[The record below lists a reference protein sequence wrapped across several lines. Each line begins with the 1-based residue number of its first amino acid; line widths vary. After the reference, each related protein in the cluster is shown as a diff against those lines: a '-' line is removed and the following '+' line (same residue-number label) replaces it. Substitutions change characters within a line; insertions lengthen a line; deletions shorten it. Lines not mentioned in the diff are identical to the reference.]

1 MIVDLRRLFMN
12 IKTIMSVAIGG
23 FLGGITRYELSALLG
38 GDGILYANLIGSF
51 LLAFITYYFIERGL
65 LAAWLNAGIGTG
77 FIGAFTTFSS
87 LATTI
92 VKLESQGIIASV
104 GYFLVSSLG
113 GLVLALL
120 GFMLAR
126 KYGGPRQD
134 D

>member
-1 MIVDLRRLFMN
+1 MN

-23 FLGGITRYELSALLG
+23 FLGGITRYELSVLLG
-38 GDGILYANLIGSF
+38 DDGILYANLIGSF

-92 VKLESQGIIASV
+92 VKLESQCIIASI

-113 GLVLALL
+113 GLALALL

-126 KYGGPRQD
+126 KYGGPQQD

>member
-1 MIVDLRRLFMN
+1 MFD
-12 IKTIMSVAIGG
+12 
-23 FLGGITRYELSALLG
+23 ELSVLLG

-92 VKLESQGIIASV
+92 VKLESQGIIASI

-113 GLVLALL
+113 GLALALL

-126 KYGGPRQD
+126 KYGGSRQD

>member
-1 MIVDLRRLFMN
+1 MN
-12 IKTIMSVAIGG
+12 IKTIMSVSIGG
-23 FLGGITRYELSALLG
+23 FLGGIIRYELSVLLG

-92 VKLESQGIIASV
+92 VKLESQGIIASI

-113 GLVLALL
+113 GLALALL

>member
-1 MIVDLRRLFMN
+1 MN

-23 FLGGITRYELSALLG
+23 FLGGITRYELSVLLG
-38 GDGILYANLIGSF
+38 DDGILYANLIGSF

-92 VKLESQGIIASV
+92 VKLESQGIIASI

-113 GLVLALL
+113 GLALALL

-126 KYGGPRQD
+126 KYGGSRQD

>member
-126 KYGGPRQD
+126 KYGGSRQND
-134 D
+134 

>member
-1 MIVDLRRLFMN
+1 MN
-12 IKTIMSVAIGG
+12 IKTIMSVSIGG
-23 FLGGITRYELSALLG
+23 FLGGITRYELSVLLG
-38 GDGILYANLIGSF
+38 SDGILYANLIGSF

-92 VKLESQGIIASV
+92 VKLESQGIIASI
-104 GYFLVSSLG
+104 GYFLVSSFG
-113 GLVLALL
+113 GLALALL
-120 GFMLAR
+120 GFILAR

>member
-1 MIVDLRRLFMN
+1 MIADLRRFFMN
-12 IKTIMSVAIGG
+12 IKTIMSVSIGG
-23 FLGGITRYELSALLG
+23 FLGGITRYELSVLLG

-92 VKLESQGIIASV
+92 VKLESQGIIASI

-113 GLVLALL
+113 GLALALL

-126 KYGGPRQD
+126 KYGGSRQD

>member
-1 MIVDLRRLFMN
+1 MN

-23 FLGGITRYELSALLG
+23 FLGGITRYELSVLLG
-38 GDGILYANLIGSF
+38 GAGILYANLIGSF

-92 VKLESQGIIASV
+92 VKLESKGVIASI

-126 KYGGPRQD
+126 KYGGSRQD

>member
-1 MIVDLRRLFMN
+1 MN

-23 FLGGITRYELSALLG
+23 FLGGITRYELRALLG

-113 GLVLALL
+113 GLALALL

>member
-1 MIVDLRRLFMN
+1 MN
-12 IKTIMSVAIGG
+12 IKTIMSVSIGG
-23 FLGGITRYELSALLG
+23 FLGGITRYELSVLLG

-51 LLAFITYYFIERGL
+51 LLAFITYYFIGRGL

-92 VKLESQGIIASV
+92 VKLESQGIIASI
-104 GYFLVSSLG
+104 GYFLVSSFG
-113 GLVLALL
+113 GLALALL
-120 GFMLAR
+120 GFILAR

>member
-1 MIVDLRRLFMN
+1 MN
-12 IKTIMSVAIGG
+12 IKTIMSVAIGS

-92 VKLESQGIIASV
+92 VKLESQGVIASI

-126 KYGGPRQD
+126 KYGDPRKD

>member
-1 MIVDLRRLFMN
+1 MN
-12 IKTIMSVAIGG
+12 IKTIMSVSIGG
-23 FLGGITRYELSALLG
+23 FLGGITRYELSVLLG
-38 GDGILYANLIGSF
+38 GDGILYANRIGSF

-92 VKLESQGIIASV
+92 VKLESQGIIASI

-113 GLVLALL
+113 GLALALL

-126 KYGGPRQD
+126 KYGGSRQD

>member
-1 MIVDLRRLFMN
+1 MN

-23 FLGGITRYELSALLG
+23 FLGGITRYELSVLLG

-65 LAAWLNAGIGTG
+65 LAAWLSVGMGTG

-92 VKLESQGIIASV
+92 VKLASI

-113 GLVLALL
+113 GLALALL

-126 KYGGPRQD
+126 KYGGPRQND
-134 D
+134 

>member
-1 MIVDLRRLFMN
+1 MN

-23 FLGGITRYELSALLG
+23 FLGGITRYELSVLLG
-38 GDGILYANLIGSF
+38 DDGILYANLIGSF

-92 VKLESQGIIASV
+92 VKLESQGVLASI

-113 GLVLALL
+113 GLALALL

>member
-1 MIVDLRRLFMN
+1 MN

-126 KYGGPRQD
+126 KYGGPRQND
-134 D
+134 

>member
-1 MIVDLRRLFMN
+1 MN

-92 VKLESQGIIASV
+92 VKLESQGVIASI

-126 KYGGPRQD
+126 KYGDPRQD

>member
-1 MIVDLRRLFMN
+1 MN
-12 IKTIMSVAIGG
+12 IKTIMSVSIGG
-23 FLGGITRYELSALLG
+23 FLGGITRYELSVLLG
-38 GDGILYANLIGSF
+38 GDGIFYANLIGSF
-51 LLAFITYYFIERGL
+51 LLAFITYYFIVRGL

-92 VKLESQGIIASV
+92 VKLESQGIIASI

-113 GLVLALL
+113 GLALALL

-126 KYGGPRQD
+126 KYGGSRQD

>member
-1 MIVDLRRLFMN
+1 MN
-12 IKTIMSVAIGG
+12 IKTIMSVSIGG
-23 FLGGITRYELSALLG
+23 FLGGITRYELSVLLG

-92 VKLESQGIIASV
+92 VKLESQGIIASI

-113 GLVLALL
+113 GLALALL
-120 GFMLAR
+120 GFILAR

>member
-1 MIVDLRRLFMN
+1 MN

-23 FLGGITRYELSALLG
+23 FLGGITRYELSVLLG
-38 GDGILYANLIGSF
+38 DDGILYANLIGSF

-92 VKLESQGIIASV
+92 VKLESQGIIASI

-113 GLVLALL
+113 GLALALL

-126 KYGGPRQD
+126 KYGGPRQND
-134 D
+134 

>member
-1 MIVDLRRLFMN
+1 MN

-23 FLGGITRYELSALLG
+23 FLGGITRYELSVLLG
-38 GDGILYANLIGSF
+38 DDGILYANLIGSF
-51 LLAFITYYFIERGL
+51 LLAVITYYFIERGL

-92 VKLESQGIIASV
+92 VKLESQGIIASI

-113 GLVLALL
+113 GLDLALL

-126 KYGGPRQD
+126 KYGGPRQND
-134 D
+134 

>member
-1 MIVDLRRLFMN
+1 MN
-12 IKTIMSVAIGG
+12 IKTIMSVAIGC
-23 FLGGITRYELSALLG
+23 FLGGITRYELSVLLG

-92 VKLESQGIIASV
+92 VKLESQGIIASI

-113 GLVLALL
+113 GLALALL

>member
-1 MIVDLRRLFMN
+1 MN
-12 IKTIMSVAIGG
+12 IKTIISVSIGG
-23 FLGGITRYELSALLG
+23 FLGGITRYELSVLLG

-92 VKLESQGIIASV
+92 VKLESQGIIASI

-113 GLVLALL
+113 GLALALL

-126 KYGGPRQD
+126 KYGGSRQD

>member
-1 MIVDLRRLFMN
+1 MN
-12 IKTIMSVAIGG
+12 IKTIMSVSIGG
-23 FLGGITRYELSALLG
+23 FLGGITRYELSVLLG

-51 LLAFITYYFIERGL
+51 LLAFITYYFIKRGL

-92 VKLESQGIIASV
+92 VKLENQGIIASI

-113 GLVLALL
+113 GLALALL

-126 KYGGPRQD
+126 KYGGSRQD

>member
-1 MIVDLRRLFMN
+1 MN

-23 FLGGITRYELSALLG
+23 FLGGITRYELSVLLG

-92 VKLESQGIIASV
+92 VKLESQGVIASI

-126 KYGGPRQD
+126 KYGGSRQND
-134 D
+134 

>member
-1 MIVDLRRLFMN
+1 MN

-92 VKLESQGIIASV
+92 VKLESQGVIASI

-126 KYGGPRQD
+126 KYGGPRQND
-134 D
+134 

>member
-1 MIVDLRRLFMN
+1 MN
-12 IKTIMSVAIGG
+12 IKIIMSVAIGG

-92 VKLESQGIIASV
+92 VKLESQGVIASI

-113 GLVLALL
+113 GLALALL

-126 KYGGPRQD
+126 KYGGPQQD

>member
-1 MIVDLRRLFMN
+1 MN

-23 FLGGITRYELSALLG
+23 FLGGITRYELSVLLG

-92 VKLESQGIIASV
+92 VKLESQVIIASI

-113 GLVLALL
+113 GLALALL

-126 KYGGPRQD
+126 KYGGPRQND
-134 D
+134 

>member
-1 MIVDLRRLFMN
+1 MN
-12 IKTIMSVAIGG
+12 IKTIMSVSIGG
-23 FLGGITRYELSALLG
+23 FLGGITRYELSVLLG

-92 VKLESQGIIASV
+92 VKLESQGIIASIC
-104 GYFLVSSLG
+104 YFLVSSLG
-113 GLVLALL
+113 GLALALL

-126 KYGGPRQD
+126 KYGGSRQD

>member
-1 MIVDLRRLFMN
+1 MN

-23 FLGGITRYELSALLG
+23 FLGGITRYELSVLLG
-38 GDGILYANLIGSF
+38 DDGILYANLIGSF

-65 LAAWLNAGIGTG
+65 LAAWLNAGIGTV

-92 VKLESQGIIASV
+92 VKLESQGIIASI

-113 GLVLALL
+113 GLALALL

-126 KYGGPRQD
+126 KYGGPRQND
-134 D
+134 

>member
-1 MIVDLRRLFMN
+1 MN

-113 GLVLALL
+113 GLALAQL

-126 KYGGPRQD
+126 KYGGSRQD

>member
-1 MIVDLRRLFMN
+1 MN

-23 FLGGITRYELSALLG
+23 FLGGITRYELSVLLG

-51 LLAFITYYFIERGL
+51 LLAFITYYFIEREL

-92 VKLESQGIIASV
+92 VKLESQGVIASI

-126 KYGGPRQD
+126 KYGGPRQND
-134 D
+134 

>member
-1 MIVDLRRLFMN
+1 MN

-23 FLGGITRYELSALLG
+23 FLGGITRYELSVLLG

-65 LAAWLNAGIGTG
+65 LAAWLSVGMGTG

-92 VKLESQGIIASV
+92 VKLESQGIIASI

-113 GLVLALL
+113 GLALALL

-126 KYGGPRQD
+126 KYGGPSFVISSQVGGKS
-134 D
+134 

>member
-1 MIVDLRRLFMN
+1 MN
-12 IKTIMSVAIGG
+12 IKIIMSVAIGG

-92 VKLESQGIIASV
+92 VKLESQGIIASI

-113 GLVLALL
+113 GLALALL

-126 KYGGPRQD
+126 KYGGPQQD

>member
-1 MIVDLRRLFMN
+1 MIADLRRLFMN

-23 FLGGITRYELSALLG
+23 FLGGITRYELSVLLG

-92 VKLESQGIIASV
+92 VKLESQGIIASI

-113 GLVLALL
+113 GLALALL

>member
-1 MIVDLRRLFMN
+1 MN
-12 IKTIMSVAIGG
+12 IKTIISVAIGG
-23 FLGGITRYELSALLG
+23 FLGGIVRYELSVLLD

-87 LATTI
+87 LAITI
-92 VKLESQGIIASV
+92 VKLESQGLIASI

-113 GLVLALL
+113 GLALALL

-126 KYGGPRQD
+126 KYGGPQQND
-134 D
+134 

>member
-1 MIVDLRRLFMN
+1 MN
-12 IKTIMSVAIGG
+12 IKTIMSVSIGG
-23 FLGGITRYELSALLG
+23 FLGGITRYELSVLLG

-51 LLAFITYYFIERGL
+51 LLAFITYFIERGL

-92 VKLESQGIIASV
+92 VKLESQGVLASI

-113 GLVLALL
+113 GLALALL

-126 KYGGPRQD
+126 KYGGPRKND
-134 D
+134 

>member
-1 MIVDLRRLFMN
+1 MN

-23 FLGGITRYELSALLG
+23 FLGGITRYELSILLG
-38 GDGILYANLIGSF
+38 DDGILYANLIGSF

-65 LAAWLNAGIGTG
+65 LAAWLNAGMGTG

-92 VKLESQGIIASV
+92 VKLESQGVIVSIC
-104 GYFLVSSLG
+104 YFLVSSLG
-113 GLVLALL
+113 GLTLALL

-126 KYGGPRQD
+126 KYGGPRQND
-134 D
+134 

>member
-1 MIVDLRRLFMN
+1 MN
-12 IKTIMSVAIGG
+12 IKTILSVSIGG
-23 FLGGITRYELSALLG
+23 FLGGITRYELSVLLG

-92 VKLESQGIIASV
+92 VKLESQGIIASI

-113 GLVLALL
+113 GLALALL

-126 KYGGPRQD
+126 KYGGSRQD